1 MTNIHPFI
9 KHSHL
14 ALLWP
19 RTHTLPGT
27 CGQLILPHKN
37 LQVLSFPG
45 PPTSTPAHLYPEFSV
60 AAPSRHATVL
70 ERAQPGVQQHLA
82 SGRKVPGIQQQETW
96 IWTQEPGV
104 KLCFCQKKDFKSFI
118 QVKSESILQ
127 TKRKFIPNTQKLY
140 DGGKG
145 KIGPYLGKSL
155 WLSQYSIK
163 YFFWNQLFAWSL
175 GHCLYNQKNRPPGRK
190 MCGYVR
196 LRTQLPEIAREGNII
211 IQSECLCS
219 SWLIIVTSTASTKVL
234 KIMTVPPLS
243 PSFLFLPWGFRCPKS
258 TINNSFCWNLALWG
272 RASRNRRHRSGSFF
286 LLELLL

>member
-1 MTNIHPFI
+1 MWAVNSPTQESAGSEF
-9 KHSHL
+9 
-14 ALLWP
+14 P
-19 RTHTLPGT
+19 RTTHLHTRPSVSW
-27 CGQLILPHKN
+27 
-37 LQVLSFPG
+37 VLSSSPL
-45 PPTSTPAHLYPEFSV
+45 PPCHSSGESTAWSTATSSPLAEKSQVSSSKKHEYELRNQESNCVSV
-60 AAPSRHATVL
+60 WKRIL
-70 ERAQPGVQQHLA
+70 RA
-82 SGRKVPGIQQQETW
+82 
-96 IWTQEPGV
+96 
-104 KLCFCQKKDFKSFI
+104 SFRLN
-118 QVKSESILQ
+118 QSILQ

-145 KIGPYLGKSL
+145 KIRPYLGKNL

-175 GHCLYNQKNRPPGRK
+175 GHCLYNQKNRPSGRK

-196 LRTQLPEIAREGNII
+196 LRTQLPEIAREGNIF

-272 RASRNRRHRSGSFF
+272 TASRNRRHRLGSFF